1 MGTEMERLSERQEQI
16 LDFIAR
22 EYIDSAAP
30 VGSKTVVEGCA
41 LGVSSATVRADMA
54 QMEKLGYLTHPH
66 TSAGR
71 MPTSAGYRYFV
82 EFLMREANLPLTE
95 RRMIEHQF
103 HQVDRDLEQ
112 WVRLAGAIL
121 TSKTH
126 TASLVTPPRTQ
137 RCRVKYVELARI
149 SEANVL
155 VSVALQDGTVR
166 RGIASYGLSEKGA
179 SLATIAERMNALLA
193 GLTAEEVRAKAGDS
207 ALAGT
212 GLAGEV
218 AELVGQA
225 DFRQDLELYR
235 YGFANILRQPEFA
248 AAEKVERVVGLLEE
262 PGHLEAIVAE
272 VAFSHGGVQVVIGGE
287 GRWPQMSDFS
297 LVLARYGAMLRTAGV
312 VGLMGPVRMAYN
324 RNVPMVSYV
333 ADLMSKL
340 ISETYI

>member
-1 MGTEMERLSERQEQI
+1 MERLSERQEQI
-16 LDFIAR
+16 LDFIVR
-22 EYIDSAAP
+22 QYIDSAAP
-30 VGSKTVVEGCA
+30 VGSKTVLEGCA
-41 LGVSSATVRADMA
+41 LGVSSATVRGDMA

-137 RCRVKYVELARI
+137 RSRVKYVELARI

-155 VSVALQDGTVR
+155 LSVSLQDGTVR
-166 RGIASYGLSEKGA
+166 RGIASYGLSERGA
-179 SLATIAERMNALLA
+179 SLATVAERMNALLA
-193 GLTAEEVRAKAGDS
+193 GLTAEEVRAKAGDPT
-207 ALAGT
+207 LAGT
-212 GLAGEV
+212 GLAEEV

-262 PGHLEAIVAE
+262 PGHLESIVAE

-287 GRWPQMSDFS
+287 GRWPQISDFS